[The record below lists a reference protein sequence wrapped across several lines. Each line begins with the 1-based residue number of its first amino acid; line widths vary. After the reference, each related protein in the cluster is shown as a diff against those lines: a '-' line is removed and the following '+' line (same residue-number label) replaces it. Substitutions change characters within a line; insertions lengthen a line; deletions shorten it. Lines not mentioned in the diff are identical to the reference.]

1 MGAALTLSARTR
13 GSTAPNPNVGCVI
26 VADGRVVGRGWTHP
40 GGRPHAEAAALAQA
54 GTAAGGATAYV
65 TLEPCAHMSAR
76 GPACSDLLVRSGV
89 ARVVIGLR
97 DPDPRTDGQGIAR
110 LQAAGIEVTAGVR
123 ADDAARAMA
132 GFLTRRASG
141 RPFVTLKLALSLDG
155 AVSRADGQ
163 SQWITGPQARA
174 HGHLERSRH
183 EAILVGRG
191 TAEIDRPRL
200 DVRLPGLA
208 GRSPQRV
215 VLSADCEAMD
225 GFTML
230 PGVEALCDLPG
241 DHVLV
246 EGGAATA
253 AAFLRADVV
262 DRLLLYRA
270 PILIGHG
277 RTLPDIGLT
286 DLAQAHG
293 RWRLYDARM
302 LGSDRLEVYER
313 VRIER

>member
-26 VADGRVVGRGWTHP
+26 VADGRVIGRGWTQA

-54 GTAAGGATAYV
+54 GDRARGATAYV
-65 TLEPCAHMSAR
+65 TLEPCAHVSAR
-76 GPACSDLLVRSGV
+76 GPACSDLLVQSGV

-97 DPDPRTDGQGIAR
+97 DPDPRTDGLGIAR
-110 LQAAGIEVTAGVR
+110 LQAAGIGVVAGVR

-132 GFLTRRASG
+132 GFLTRRALG

-163 SQWITGPQARA
+163 SQWITGRHARA

-183 EAILVGRG
+183 EVILVGRG
-191 TAEIDRPRL
+191 TAEIDRPKL
-200 DVRLPGLA
+200 DVRLPGLG
-208 GRSPQRV
+208 GRSPQRA
-215 VLSADCEAMD
+215 VLSADCAALD

-230 PGVEALCDLPG
+230 AGVEALSDLPG

-253 AAFLRADVV
+253 AAFLRADAV

-286 DLAQAHG
+286 DLAAAHG

>member
-13 GSTAPNPNVGCVI
+13 GGTAPNPNVGCVI
-26 VADGRVVGRGWTHP
+26 VAEGRVVGRGWTRA
-40 GGRPHAEAAALAQA
+40 GGRPHAEAVALAQA
-54 GTAAGGATAYV
+54 GDRARGATAYV
-65 TLEPCAHMSAR
+65 TLEPCAHVSAR
-76 GPACSDLLVRSGV
+76 GPACSELLVESGV
-89 ARVVIGLR
+89 ARVMIALT
-97 DPDPRTDGQGIAR
+97 DPDPRTNGRGIAR
-110 LQAAGIEVTAGVR
+110 LQAAGIEVVSGIR

-132 GFLTRRASG
+132 GFLTRRALG
-141 RPFVTLKLALSLDG
+141 RPFVTLKLAMSLDG

-191 TAEIDRPRL
+191 TAEIDRPKL
-200 DVRLPGLA
+200 DVRLAGLA

-230 PGVEALCDLPG
+230 PGVEALGDLPG

-253 AAFLRADVV
+253 AAFLRADAV

-286 DLAQAHG
+286 DLAAAHG
-293 RWRLYDARM
+293 RWRLHDARM

-313 VRIER
+313 VRIAR

>member
-26 VADGRVVGRGWTHP
+26 VADGRVVGRGWTRA

-54 GTAAGGATAYV
+54 GDRARGATAYV
-65 TLEPCAHMSAR
+65 TLEPCAHVSAR
-76 GPACSDLLVRSGV
+76 GPACSDLLVQSGV
-89 ARVVIGLR
+89 ARVVVGLR
-97 DPDPRTDGQGIAR
+97 DPDPRTDGRGIAR
-110 LQAAGIEVTAGVR
+110 LQAAGIDVVAGVR
-123 ADDAARAMA
+123 GEDAARVMA
-132 GFLTRRASG
+132 GFLTRRALE
-141 RPFVTLKLALSLDG
+141 RPFVTLKLAMSLDG

-191 TAEIDRPRL
+191 TAEIDRPKL
-200 DVRLPGLA
+200 DVRLAGLG

-215 VLSADCEAMD
+215 VLSADCAALD
-225 GFTML
+225 GFTMIAS
-230 PGVEALCDLPG
+230 VEALGDLPG

-253 AAFLRADVV
+253 AAFLRADAV

-286 DLAQAHG
+286 DLAAAHG